1 MQLFGLDH
9 RTFRELRQTHMGTS
23 FFLQTL
29 WTLACHIAYGGFF
42 IEEHPGIIPRQPSI
56 WRSAIIRV
64 LRQHPDVHF
73 HERLP
78 SLFLRDLYQQA
89 DDAARRPTSHAIGVD
104 ADGNFR
110 TSCHKEY
117 PGRLS
122 AGLANAIGSQLIRT
136 LRDRLVRAIAEP
148 PLPLA
153 QFIRCEPRK
162 YSYYQRCRNMVS

>member
-1 MQLFGLDH
+1 M
-9 RTFRELRQTHMGTS
+9 R
-23 FFLQTL
+23 
-29 WTLACHIAYGGFF
+29 GF
-42 IEEHPGIIPRQPSI
+42 PPSCETY
-56 WRSAIIRV
+56 
-64 LRQHPDVHF
+64 QH
-73 HERLP
+73 
-78 SLFLRDLYQQA
+78 A

-110 TSCHKEY
+110 TSCHQEY

-153 QFIRCEPRK
+153 QFITDVNRESTAIIRDAATWFPDF
-162 YSYYQRCRNMVS
+162 QG

>member
-1 MQLFGLDH
+1 MEVL
-9 RTFRELRQTHMGTS
+9 GT
-23 FFLQTL
+23 
-29 WTLACHIAYGGFF
+29 
-42 IEEHPGIIPRQPSI
+42 
-56 WRSAIIRV
+56 
-64 LRQHPDVHF
+64 
-73 HERLP
+73 
-78 SLFLRDLYQQA
+78 
-89 DDAARRPTSHAIGVD
+89 HAIGVD

-153 QFIRCEPRK
+153 QIITDVNEPRK
-162 YSYYQRCRNMVS
+162 YSYQRCRNMVS